1 MYIDGH
7 EHEDV
12 VKYQEE
18 FVACWKD
25 YEKRFFIYDN
35 NGKVLSKPVGFPVP
49 QISLFRLILV
59 THDESTFYETDQCK
73 TKLTH
78 AMQKPQL
85 EKKGEGQSIMV
96 SVFLMSEWGLLRD
109 EDE

>member
-7 EHEDV
+7 EREDV
-12 VKYQEE
+12 VKYREE
-18 FVACWKD
+18 FVARWKD

-35 NGKVLSKPVGFPVP
+35 NGEVLSKPVGFPVP
-49 QISLFRLILV
+49 QIGRFRLILV
-59 THDESTFYETDQCK
+59 THDESTFYETDRRK
-73 TKLTH
+73 TKWTH
-78 AMQKPQL
+78 ATQGPQP

-96 SVFLMSEWGLLRD
+96 SAFLTSEWGLLRD